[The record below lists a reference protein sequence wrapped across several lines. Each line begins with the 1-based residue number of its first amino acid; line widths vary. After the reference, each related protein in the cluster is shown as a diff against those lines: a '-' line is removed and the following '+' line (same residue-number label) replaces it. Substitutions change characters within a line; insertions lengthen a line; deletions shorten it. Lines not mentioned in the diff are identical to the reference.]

1 VPHNS
6 GTTVS
11 AADDIA
17 AARGLFEKAER
28 EANPELKAHAL
39 EEALALLASVDPDEI
54 SAAERK
60 LVANVRLAHTRRL
73 LVQLVGL
80 GSVSMDAW
88 FDYIS
93 LLFSDLSA
101 EVEHLTRADAELKE
115 NYDRF
120 LKLWGADVAEFL
132 RKHQT

>member
-1 VPHNS
+1 
-6 GTTVS
+6 VS

-17 AARGLFEKAER
+17 GARRLFEKAER
-28 EANPELKAHAL
+28 ETDPELKAHAL
-39 EEALALLASVDPDEI
+39 EEALALLASIDPDEI
-54 SAAERK
+54 PDAERR

-80 GSVSMDAW
+80 ASMSMDAW
-88 FDYIS
+88 FEYVG
-93 LLFSDLSA
+93 LLLGDLGA
-101 EVEHLTRADAELKE
+101 EVERLTQADAELKE

-120 LKLWGADVAEFL
+120 LELWGADVAEIL

>member
-1 VPHNS
+1 M
-6 GTTVS
+6 T

-17 AARGLFEKAER
+17 SARRLFEKAER
-28 EANPELKAHAL
+28 EADPELKAHAL
-39 EEALALLASVDPDEI
+39 EEALVLLTSIDPDEI
-54 SAAERK
+54 SDAERR

-80 GSVSMDAW
+80 ASMSMDAW
-88 FDYIS
+88 FEYVG
-93 LLFSDLSA
+93 LLLGDLGA
-101 EVEHLTRADAELKE
+101 EVERLTEADAELKE

-120 LKLWGADVAEFL
+120 LELWGANVAEIL

>member
-1 VPHNS
+1 
-6 GTTVS
+6 VS

-17 AARGLFEKAER
+17 GARRLFEKAER
-28 EANPELKAHAL
+28 EADPELKAHAL
-39 EEALALLASVDPDEI
+39 EEALALLASIDPDEI
-54 SAAERK
+54 SDAERR

-80 GSVSMDAW
+80 ASMSMDAW
-88 FDYIS
+88 FEYVG
-93 LLFSDLSA
+93 LLLGDLGA
-101 EVEHLTRADAELKE
+101 EVERLTQADAELKE

-120 LKLWGADVAEFL
+120 LELWGSDVAEIL

>member
-1 VPHNS
+1 
-6 GTTVS
+6 VS

-17 AARGLFEKAER
+17 GARRLFEKAER
-28 EANPELKAHAL
+28 EADPELKAHAL
-39 EEALALLASVDPDEI
+39 EEALALLASIDPDEI
-54 SAAERK
+54 PDAERR

-80 GSVSMDAW
+80 ASMSMDAW
-88 FDYIS
+88 FEYVG
-93 LLFSDLSA
+93 LLLGDLGA
-101 EVEHLTRADAELKE
+101 EVERLTQADAELKE

-120 LKLWGADVAEFL
+120 LELWGADVAEIL